1 MQDVLT
7 EDRGIE
13 MEDRMAEVL
22 MRGAD
27 VNAAMK
33 ENMTG
38 RVERL
43 KEKGIQPVL
52 NIIRVG
58 KRANDLAYERGAGRH
73 MESVGDGFQT

>member
-13 MEDRMAEVL
+13 MEDRIAEVL

-33 ENMTG
+33 ENMAG

-58 KRANDLAYERGAGRH
+58 KRADEN
-73 MESVGDGFQT
+73 SFSINSIVSNK